1 MVALVGLSGGG
12 NSFSRI
18 MSYLSFPT
26 FMYMLS
32 RSVDRSFISLIT
44 GKSTVAALLE
54 RFYDIDEGKISI
66 DGVSLKELDPTW
78 LRGKAIGFIN
88 QVCSSHVIQ
97 H

>member
-1 MVALVGLSGGG
+1 
-12 NSFSRI
+12 
-18 MSYLSFPT
+18 MSHFHVHVI
-26 FMYMLS
+26 
-32 RSVDRSFISLIT
+32 SVCWSFISLIL

-88 QVCSSHVIQ
+88 QVRSSHVIQ